1 MDGARGRMSDKEL
14 KDSDWSAWSIE
25 DEVSGVLVDDAT
37 HSDMKY
43 AAVPQ
48 LMDTVTRIGGEVSRL
63 RAEVDGLLEQNSTLM
78 LRFQRLLEMVQ
89 ERGTLTID
97 DFELA
102 CDVLAAEEASMEHR
116 QGENRKARH

>member
-1 MDGARGRMSDKEL
+1 MSDKEL

-25 DEVSGVLVDDAT
+25 EEVSGVIADDA
-37 HSDMKY
+37 SDLELKY
-43 AAVPQ
+43 LAVPQ

-102 CDVLAAEEASMEHR
+102 CDVLAAEEASLEHR
-116 QGENRKARH
+116 HEQNRKARH

>member
-1 MDGARGRMSDKEL
+1 
-14 KDSDWSAWSIE
+14 
-25 DEVSGVLVDDAT
+25 
-37 HSDMKY
+37 
-43 AAVPQ
+43 
-48 LMDTVTRIGGEVSRL
+48 MDTVTRIGGEVSRL

-102 CDVLAAEEASMEHR
+102 CDVLAAEEATLEHR
-116 QGENRKARH
+116 HEQNRKARH